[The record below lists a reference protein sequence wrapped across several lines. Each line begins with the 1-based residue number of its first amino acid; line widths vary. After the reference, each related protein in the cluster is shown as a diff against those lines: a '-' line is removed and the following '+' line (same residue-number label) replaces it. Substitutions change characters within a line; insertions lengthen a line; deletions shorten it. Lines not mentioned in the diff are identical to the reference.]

1 MDPTTVTAIGRASLV
16 PRGKNSTPFGGAGP
30 RLPAPGSLHV
40 PPVCERLPGTGSRA
54 PASAAMAPNF
64 RLRTL
69 VSARPMEPLSVS
81 TTIAR
86 PREEVF
92 AYLEDI
98 ANHPEFSDHYLV
110 DWRMTRTDTVGRG
123 AGARFRYTAPLQRFD
138 WADVTVA
145 EVDAPRRILQAGRG
159 GKYNRTRLR
168 SVWELEELTPRST
181 RVTLTVE
188 TRPSLPS
195 DRFMESLGLRG

>member
-1 MDPTTVTAIGRASLV
+1 
-16 PRGKNSTPFGGAGP
+16 
-30 RLPAPGSLHV
+30 
-40 PPVCERLPGTGSRA
+40 
-54 PASAAMAPNF
+54 
-64 RLRTL
+64 
-69 VSARPMEPLSVS
+69 MEPLSVS

-110 DWRMTRTDTVGRG
+110 DWRMTREDTVGRG

-138 WADVTVA
+138 WADVTMA

-159 GKYNRTRLR
+159 GKANRTRLR
-168 SVWELEELTPRST
+168 SLWELEELSPNAT

-188 TRPSLPS
+188 TRPALPS
-195 DRFMESLGLRG
+195 DRMMERLGMRGWLRRNGRKALKRLRRILEEGKGRGRRATIAGLDEVDFRP